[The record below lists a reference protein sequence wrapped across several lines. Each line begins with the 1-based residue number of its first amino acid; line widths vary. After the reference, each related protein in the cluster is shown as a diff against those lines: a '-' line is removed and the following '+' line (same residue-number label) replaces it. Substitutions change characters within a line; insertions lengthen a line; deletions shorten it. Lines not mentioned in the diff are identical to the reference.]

1 MTGINIYIIKKDY
14 PKLEKYAQQLLTS
27 KSIYCKKYAYETL
40 ADLSKYKGEKEEA
53 FVYVM
58 KFKECFDSIDDSASR
73 NAIIHQNSFYN
84 YTLREK
90 ENIKLRDKQFTII
103 ALSVCSIFILMFLVF
118 VFVRVN
124 RKTKRK
130 NLALNEQNKTLQD
143 TCDNLEIENQRL
155 LSEQDQMK
163 IYLTQQLNKISL
175 LETDN
180 KLFRRSLLETEITD
194 EINQQILLKIKNI
207 NTDNYQPNREIL
219 DSDIYVLFKRASND
233 ENVKITENN
242 WSELDMLV
250 NKIHTDFK
258 NKLTY
263 LSENISMA
271 DYRMCLLIK
280 CKFPIK
286 EISKITSKVPNA
298 VTNQRKRLYKKLFG
312 VEGTPN
318 DLDRY
323 IISL

>member
-143 TCDNLEIENQRL
+143 TCDNLEIEKQRL